1 MTNNWTE
8 NKRKAMQ
15 GLVPLVDAKIQN
27 ETIEC
32 CVCLEETK
40 RKTSCGHPLC
50 GDCIRIIVKGVIK
63 RDAICPLCRRD
74 LICDWKPFEEKCKPE
89 TKKTTT
95 RPRKPTRPRGRPKKN
110 VKSVGTAGMTGI
122 GL

>member
-8 NKRKAMQ
+8 NKRKAIQ
-15 GLVPLVDAKIQN
+15 GLTAIVRAKLQN
-27 ETIEC
+27 ETNEC

-50 GDCIRIIVKGVIK
+50 GDCIKIIVKSIIQ
-63 RDAICPLCRRD
+63 RDASCPLCRTN
-74 LICDWKPFEEKCKPE
+74 LICGWEQLDPKKCKTA
-89 TKKTTT
+89 TKKT
-95 RPRKPTRPRGRPKKN
+95 TRPRGRPKKN
-110 VKSVGTAGMTGI
+110 VKPVGTAGMTGI